1 MECARK
7 WYVVYC
13 KHLNENKVEIKL
25 LQLGFEVYCPKYITI
40 RQWSDRKKKI
50 KRPLI
55 PRVLFIKTSESQ
67 LNKIYEVSGVTNVL
81 KQDGKPAIVKEQ
93 EIKNLKVYLSGQDV
107 DISNAFDF
115 FPDQEVEVIDGPF
128 KGIVAK
134 AKNEQG
140 KFKLLI
146 EVSNLSINFTLEI
159 SKNKVVSKKQ
169 LQHIVN

>member
-13 KHLNENKVEIKL
+13 KHLNENKVEARL

-55 PRVLFIKTSESQ
+55 PRVLFIKTFENQ
-67 LNKIYEVSGVTNVL
+67 LNNVFKASGVTNVL
-81 KQDGKPAIVKEQ
+81 KQDGRPAIVKEQ
-93 EIKNLKVYLSGQDV
+93 EIINLKVYLSGQDV
-107 DISNAFDF
+107 DISDAFDF
-115 FPDQEVEVIDGPF
+115 LPDQEVEVIDGPF
-128 KGIVAK
+128 KGIIAK

-146 EVSNLSINFTLEI
+146 EVSSLSINFSLVI